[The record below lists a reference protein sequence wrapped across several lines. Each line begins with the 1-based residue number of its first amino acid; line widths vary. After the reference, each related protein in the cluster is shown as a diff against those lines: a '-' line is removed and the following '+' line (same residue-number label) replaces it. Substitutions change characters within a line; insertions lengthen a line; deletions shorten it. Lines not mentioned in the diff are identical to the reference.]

1 MHTIDMK
8 MAFYNRVDEKARLET
23 VLKSNGPALAVVYG
37 RRRCGKS
44 TLLQK
49 VIGRRDVYFLADQRE
64 ASLQIRAF
72 AEAVEVVL
80 PGFALA
86 QYQNWD
92 ALLQTLV
99 SRCDQEL
106 NVVIDEFPYLV
117 QSDSAL
123 PSLLQ
128 RIMDQ
133 PKAAGLTWV
142 LCGSSQRMMQG
153 VVLDHS
159 APLYGR
165 AREILKI
172 RPLEAG
178 WLPAALGMT
187 PSEAME
193 AYAIWGGVPRYWELA
208 RNYTS
213 TWDAVSGLVL
223 DRNGV
228 LHDEPNRLLVDD
240 VRSPVQTM
248 SLLSVIGS
256 GCHRMSEIAARVQKP
271 ASSLTR
277 PLGHLIEL
285 GYVHRE
291 LPWGESLRSTK
302 RTLYRLSDPFLRFYY
317 RFVLPNQSL
326 LELGQ
331 TRQVLE
337 QVQEVFPHHGGGV
350 WEDLARRSIPFCRI
364 ADTEWSVAAR
374 WWGQDMQ
381 RQQVEVDVVAES
393 VDGTSILIGEVKWG
407 ARKADLQSAVHR
419 LRTLA
424 GSLPFVQGRRVVLGV
439 WTRER
444 GKLDDDIVVLVPDD
458 VLRALKL

>member
-1 MHTIDMK
+1 MK
-8 MAFYNRVDEKARLET
+8 MTFYNRVDEKARLAA
-23 VLKSNGPALAVVYG
+23 VLQSKGPALAVVYG

-49 VIGRRDVYFLADQRE
+49 VIGSRDIYFLSDQRE
-64 ASLQIRAF
+64 ASLQIQAF
-72 AEAVEVVL
+72 AEAVDAVL

-86 QYQNWD
+86 QYLSWD

-99 SRCDQEL
+99 SRCDQGL

-117 QSDSAL
+117 QSDPAL

-128 RIMDQ
+128 RLMDQ
-133 PKAAGLTWV
+133 PKAYGLKWL

-153 VVLDHS
+153 IVLDHS

-178 WLPAALGMT
+178 WLPDALQLT
-187 PSEAME
+187 PSTAVE

-208 RNYTS
+208 RDYAS
-213 TWDAVSGLVL
+213 SWEAVSALVL

-228 LHDEPNRLLVDD
+228 LHDEPHRLLVDD
-240 VRSPVQTM
+240 VRSPVQTI
-248 SLLSVIGS
+248 SLLSLIGG
-256 GCHRMSEIAARVQKP
+256 GCHRLSEIAARLQKP

-302 RTLYRLSDPFLRFYY
+302 RSLYRLSDPFLRFYY
-317 RFVLPNQSL
+317 RFVLPHQSL

-331 TRQVLE
+331 TRQVLA
-337 QVQEVFPHHGGGV
+337 QVQDAFPLHCAGV
-350 WEDLARRSIPFCRI
+350 WEDLARRSVPFCRI
-364 ADTEWSVAAR
+364 ADTDWSVAAR

-381 RQQVEVDVVAES
+381 HQQVEVDVVAES
-393 VDGTSILIGEVKWG
+393 VDGKSIMIGEVKWG
-407 ARKADLQSAVHR
+407 GGKADLQHAVRR
-419 LRTLA
+419 LKALA
-424 GSLPFVQGRRVVLGV
+424 GSLPFVQDRLVVLAIWAREKVNLGDDVVVLTPDNVLGV
-439 WTRER
+439 
-444 GKLDDDIVVLVPDD
+444 
-458 VLRALKL
+458 LKR

>member
-1 MHTIDMK
+1 MK
-8 MAFYNRVDEKARLET
+8 MAFYDRVDEKARLEA

-49 VIGRRDVYFLADQRE
+49 VIGSGDVYFLADQRE

-72 AEAVEVVL
+72 AEAVGAVL
-80 PGFALA
+80 PGFTLA

-99 SRCDQEL
+99 SRCDQKL

-117 QSDSAL
+117 QSDPAL

-128 RIMDQ
+128 RLMDQ

-178 WLPAALGMT
+178 WLPSALGMT
-187 PSEAME
+187 PSQAME
-193 AYAIWGGVPRYWELA
+193 ACAIWGGVPRYWELA

-213 TWDAVSGLVL
+213 TWEAVSGLLL

-228 LHDEPNRLLVDD
+228 LHDEPSRLLVDD

-331 TRQVLE
+331 TRQVLA
-337 QVQEVFPHHGGGV
+337 QVQKVFPHHGAGV

-364 ADTEWSVAAR
+364 ADTAWSVAAR

-393 VDGTSILIGEVKWG
+393 VDGKSILIGEVKWG
-407 ARKADLQSAVHR
+407 AGKADAQSAVHR

-424 GSLPFVQGRRVVLGV
+424 DSLPFVQGRRVVLGV

-444 GKLDDDIVVLVPDD
+444 GKLDDDIVVLTPDD
-458 VLRALKL
+458 VLRALKR